1 MTNKTLPALVWVAFV
16 AVCIVWGT
24 TYFGIKVAMEYFPPF
39 FFSAFRHGAAGIIF
53 LLLYLTQSRQK
64 PSWSDIKHA
73 SIAGIFM
80 ITGGNALLSWAE
92 KYISSGLA
100 GILSATAPIF
110 ITLMSIYV
118 FPNFKVTRKITVG
131 LLIAFV
137 GIALLSKPEDGIQLT
152 FEFWMGFGLAIIA
165 NMFWGMG
172 SIYMKKHAVEQ
183 HPFLKTGIQMIPAS
197 VINIVISLIFEP
209 KPNFAQIDTR
219 GWLAIVY
226 LIFIGSLI
234 GYLSFVYLTKFMA
247 PARLSIHIY
256 VNTVVAV
263 LIGWAF
269 GGDHLSL
276 MTWVALAIIMGGV
289 VIVNNEYAR
298 MANKV

>member
-1 MTNKTLPALVWVAFV
+1 MTNKALPPLAWVAFV
-16 AVCIVWGT
+16 SVCIVWGT

-39 FFSAFRHGAAGIIF
+39 FFSAFRHGSAGIIF

-131 LLIAFV
+131 LLVAFV

-172 SIYMKKHAVEQ
+172 SIYMKKNAVEQ

-197 VINIVISLIFEP
+197 IINIIISLIFEP
-209 KPNFAQIDTR
+209 KPNFAQIDAR
-219 GWLAIVY
+219 GWWAILY
-226 LIFIGSLI
+226 LIFVGSLI

-263 LIGWAF
+263 LLGWAL
-269 GGDHLSL
+269 GGDHLTI
-276 MTWVALAIIMGGV
+276 MTWVALAIIMAGV

-298 MANKV
+298 MAQKM

>member
-100 GILSATAPIF
+100 GILGATAPIF

>member
-100 GILSATAPIF
+100 GILSATAPVF

-276 MTWVALAIIMGGV
+276 MTWVALTIIMTGV
-289 VIVNNEYAR
+289 VIVNHEYAR
-298 MANKV
+298 MANKI